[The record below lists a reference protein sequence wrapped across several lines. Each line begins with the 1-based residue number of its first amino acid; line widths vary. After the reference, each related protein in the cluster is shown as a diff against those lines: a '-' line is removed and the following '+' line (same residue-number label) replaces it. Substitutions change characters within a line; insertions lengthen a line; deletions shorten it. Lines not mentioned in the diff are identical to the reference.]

1 MLLSRPWNSSSQ
13 IVWSSPDSFS
23 DVSLSIKFAHK
34 QRREEEKDKIW
45 QALRLSFFS
54 FLGSLAP
61 RYQSLAI
68 RAGLCSRPKVQKK
81 DAPEEETGL
90 AQYALSL
97 TVSVLISAM
106 LDPNII
112 SKSGRILVTAELA
125 HEYGFKDFGG

>member
-13 IVWSSPDSFS
+13 IVWSTLTRFQT
-23 DVSLSIKFAHK
+23 SLSRFKFAHK

-68 RAGLCSRPKVQKK
+68 PWPLFPTKSVKK

-90 AQYALSL
+90 AQYALSS